1 MKPMRLG
8 ERSRS
13 AMPGQSFEM
22 SRAGPFPRRN
32 TIPGIDTGG
41 EMVERVP
48 GVLKKECEGQ
58 PRTEGVEH
66 EGKSQARKVRVFND
80 GDLPVTTSARNVISV
95 TKARNDTSLPAS
107 LNFSISASTF
117 SSSGARRENDSGIM

>member
-22 SRAGPFPRRN
+22 SRAGPFPRWD

-107 LNFSISASTF
+107 LNFSF
-117 SSSGARRENDSGIM
+117 NLLLE